1 MKVKFMAEAIG
12 KGIGK
17 GKGGYR
23 GKIVERQERSFD
35 EIVEATSRRVCMTS
49 AVVRAAVT
57 GIFEEMIED
66 SRETARVQKLGDIGK
81 FAINLHGQFRG
92 VNDVYDPDRQTLDMT
107 FERGKKMKK
116 ISPKFALENKIEPET
131 ITVDS
136 IMGDGSL
143 AVEGGCSY
151 MSWGDDTT
159 CNGVNVQV
167 RKGDEVVWSVTIDGK
182 EYSGPCEVYDSTRA
196 TLDFHWPSGIPREAV
211 GRDILLCFHLRGSR
225 PDNAPVEVRRWVK
238 LLNSRAGKTQ

>member
-35 EIVEATSRRVCMTS
+35 EIVEAASQRVCMS
-49 AVVRAAVT
+49 KAAVLAAVT

-66 SRETARVQKLGDIGK
+66 SRKTARVQKLGDIGK

-107 FERGKKMKK
+107 FERGKKIKK

-131 ITVDS
+131 IKIDS

-143 AVEGGCSY
+143 ALKGGCSY

-159 CNGVNVQV
+159 CNGVNV
-167 RKGDEVVWSVTIDGK
+167 KMHEGDEVVWSVTIDGK
-182 EYSGPCEVYDSTRA
+182 EYSGPCEVYSSTPA
-196 TLDFHWPSGIPREAV
+196 TLDFHWPKGIPRAAV
-211 GRDILLCFHLRGSR
+211 GRDILLCFHLHGSR

-238 LLNSRAGKTQ
+238 LMEKLMAKS